1 MSHSPIPH
9 THPPLWRN
17 RVFQIVAFADLLQ
30 QLAIWTRNIAL
41 LFYVMEMT
49 DNDPVAVSLLTMFE
63 YLPIFI
69 FSFIGGTFADRWNPK
84 KTVIAGDT
92 LSAISI
98 GIIALCMMS
107 GLWQAVFVAT
117 IVSAVVSQFSQP
129 SSSIL
134 FKKHVPEE
142 QVGLAVSITQGLMS
156 IFVIVGPII
165 GTAIYTTLGIQY
177 SLFVLIGLFLLAAII
192 QIGLPSSERSSESA
206 NNTVMQD
213 MAEGFRYVKRN
224 RNLVVIASIF
234 TLIGLAVGIIQPLD
248 VYILIERLGLHKENL
263 QWFYAVSG
271 IGMLLGGLL
280 AAALSSRIQRFAKT
294 VMFLGLLILAA
305 SIAFEVLSRWVFVT
319 ASMRFFVGITEAFL
333 QIVLSTFMI
342 KLVHADYIGRTNG
355 ILAPL
360 MTGGVLIGSGAAGLL
375 MSSTSLMTTF
385 FISAALVAAAACI
398 SLQLSFPSGQ
408 MINEPETTA
417 GMSKKE
423 SLPTL

>member
-1 MSHSPIPH
+1 MSHSSTPSTP
-9 THPPLWRN
+9 PPLWQN

-49 DNDPVAVSLLTMFE
+49 DNNPVAVSLLTMFE

-92 LSAISI
+92 LSAVSI
-98 GIIALCMMS
+98 GVIVLCMMS

-129 SSSIL
+129 SSAIL

-156 IFVIVGPII
+156 LFVIVGPII
-165 GTAIYTTLGIQY
+165 GTSIYTTLGIRY
-177 SLFVLIGLFLLAAII
+177 SLFMLIGLFLLAALI
-192 QIGLPSSERSSESA
+192 QLGLPSSERSADLARS
-206 NNTVMQD
+206 TVVQD
-213 MAEGFRYVKRN
+213 MVEGFRYVKRN
-224 RNLVVIASIF
+224 RNLVVIAAIF
-234 TLIGLAVGIIQPLD
+234 TLLGLAVGIIQPLD
-248 VYILIERLGLHKENL
+248 VYILIERLGLNKENL

-294 VMFLGLLILAA
+294 VMFLGLFILAV
-305 SIAFEVLSRWVFVT
+305 SIVFEVLSRWVLVT
-319 ASMRFFVGITEAFL
+319 ASMRFFVGVTEAFL

-342 KLVHADYIGRTNG
+342 KLVHADYVGRTNG

-360 MTGGVLIGSGAAGLL
+360 TTGGVLIGSGAAGLL

-408 MINEPETTA
+408 NANELKTDA
-417 GMSKKE
+417 GLSKKE
-423 SLPTL
+423 SLPNV